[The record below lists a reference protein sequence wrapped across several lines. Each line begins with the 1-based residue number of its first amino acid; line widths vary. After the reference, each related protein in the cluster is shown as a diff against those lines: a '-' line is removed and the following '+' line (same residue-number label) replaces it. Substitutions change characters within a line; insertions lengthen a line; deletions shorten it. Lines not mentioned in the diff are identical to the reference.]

1 MKPKRIQRKRTKGW
15 KMPENTVM
23 VGRPGKFGNPFRD
36 IKDMVYYY
44 SERRQRQR
52 IDPWVFYGMKREEVN
67 CISLFEIGCN
77 DPAKI
82 RAMVGGYD
90 GILIERYFNRIKLSL
105 MHLKGKDLAC
115 WCKIVDKNNNYIQ
128 CHADILLSL
137 SNNLL
142 LNDVKNENIREEK
155 LLQKR

>member
-1 MKPKRIQRKRTKGW
+1 MMKRIQRKRTKGW
-15 KMPENTVM
+15 KMPENTIY
-23 VGRPGKFGNPFRD
+23 VGRPTKWGNPFRLIQD
-36 IKDMVYYY
+36 CIYVDAGW
-44 SERRQRQR
+44 RRGQV
-52 IDPWVFYGMKREEVN
+52 DKWVFWAVGNEKDIINLYGM
-67 CISLFEIGCN
+67 LFEKWPVAVSGRPDFDYWN
-77 DPAKI
+77 DH
-82 RAMVGGYD
+82 
-90 GILIERYFNRIKLSL
+90 FIKLDL
-105 MHLKGKDLAC
+105 TELKGKDLAC